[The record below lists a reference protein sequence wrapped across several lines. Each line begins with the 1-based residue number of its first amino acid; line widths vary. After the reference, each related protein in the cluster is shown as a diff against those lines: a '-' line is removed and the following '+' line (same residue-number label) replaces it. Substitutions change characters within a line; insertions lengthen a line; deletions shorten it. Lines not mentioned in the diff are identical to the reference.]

1 MEQAHLVIVQAVTV
15 VILILCS
22 SQGVCTQVFL
32 EPADSP
38 RVAANFFGRPMY
50 RRTLGLG
57 FLCVFLCTGE
67 IALRAQEFKLFDR
80 TVQVHGFVSQGFVYT
95 NDNNWLTM
103 DTSQGSGAMTDF
115 AVNLSTHIT
124 DRLEVGAQ
132 GYDRNLG
139 QLGQYHPSLDWAVA
153 DYRFRSWFG
162 VRGGKVKTILGLYND
177 TQDLDFLRAFA
188 LLPQSVYPTDLRDA
202 VIAHLGG
209 DVYGNISLKHR
220 LGDLSYTAY
229 AGHRSDSIYSG
240 YPFYLSS
247 FGAHIKS
254 FGGLQYGADLRWNT
268 PLKGLL
274 FGASRMNEDITGR
287 GTAMDPFNP
296 GAGLVPYSE
305 ASKAD
310 WTNQFY
316 GEYTVGRLRIDS
328 EYRRY
333 WRNQELSGGSSESFA
348 DVRGWY
354 VSGAYRIRKRLQIG
368 SYYSHYTITNVVSGA
383 LAAFYPPT
391 TDTGLPADHDY
402 DKVIAGRVDLNR
414 FWNVKIEGHFMN
426 GYGSGPY
433 PNGFYTQVNPQGF
446 KPNTD
451 ALVVK
456 TSLYF

>member
-1 MEQAHLVIVQAVTV
+1 MH
-15 VILILCS
+15 
-22 SQGVCTQVFL
+22 
-32 EPADSP
+32 
-38 RVAANFFGRPMY
+38 
-50 RRTLGLG
+50 RRILGLG
-57 FLCVFLCTGE
+57 LLCAFFCAGG
-67 IALRAQEFKLFDR
+67 IAVQAQEFKLFDR

-95 NDNNWLTM
+95 SGNNWLTM
-103 DTSQGSGAMTDF
+103 NTLNGSAAMTDF
-115 AVNLSTHIT
+115 GLNMSSPIT
-124 DRLEVGAQ
+124 DKLRIGAQ
-132 GYDRNLG
+132 GYDRDLG
-139 QLGQYHPSLDWAVA
+139 QFDQYHPSLDWAVA
-153 DYRFRSWFG
+153 DYRFESWFG
-162 VRGGKVKTILGLYND
+162 VRGGKVKTTLGLYND
-177 TQDLDFLRAFA
+177 TQDLDFLRPFA
-188 LLPQSVYPTDLRDA
+188 LLPQSVYPTDLRDT

-209 DVYGNISLKHR
+209 DIYGNVSLEHG

-229 AGHRSDSIYSG
+229 AGHRSDNLYSG

-247 FGAHIKS
+247 FGAHITS

-274 FGASRMNEDITGR
+274 LGASRMNEDITGR
-287 GTAMDPFNP
+287 GSVTDVFDP

-333 WRNQELSGGSSESFA
+333 WRNQELLSVASESFA
-348 DVRGWY
+348 DIRGWY

-368 SYYSHYTITNVVSGA
+368 SYYSRYTITNVVSGA
-383 LAAFYPPT
+383 LASFYPPA
-391 TDTGLPADHDY
+391 TDTGLPANHDY
-402 DKVIAGRVDLNR
+402 GKVITGRVELNR

-446 KPNTD
+446 KPNTN